1 MDGEIT
7 IGTKLS
13 TDKFDRQISDL
24 EKKMKKEEDKKIEI
38 EAKIKDV
45 SSEKIDKQIQNIK
58 DKIEKTTNAPA
69 TLKVNADIA
78 KMEKEL
84 QQYDLAKQKAKEYKQ
99 QLDELEKK
107 RMQMLVAN
115 PILAGSKATGEF
127 KQVKN
132 DIQEISKLL
141 QESNRKILEGE
152 PKIDQVS
159 DSLDRLKEKQSSI
172 TNKIL
177 EYKNA
182 LDTLNT
188 QRQQEINSKTEQ
200 YKKQLQEI
208 NQNISEYKQ
217 KIENVKIQKQVADV
231 EKLKQGF
238 NNVGNSLES
247 SIKKVARL
255 ALGIFGIRSA
265 YMALRRASSDLA
277 SYDQQYAT
285 NLEYIRYALTQAVA
299 PVLRYIVNLAA
310 KLLQYINMIL
320 NALFGINIFSK
331 GSAESFNKMK
341 AGASGVSKA
350 VKEIKKQLAGFDEIN
365 MLTDQSDTG
374 TAGGA
379 GGVGMP
385 SFDLSTFNMKQPKW
399 LQWIIDNKDEILA
412 ILAGI
417 AAGLLAIKIGW
428 GGLAGLG
435 IGVAVY
441 GIVQAVQ
448 DLIKFITDP
457 SWENFAN
464 FLGSLAIAITGVAI
478 AMIAFNAT
486 NPVGWILLLIGVI
499 IAVTSAVIKNWD
511 KIKAVLIKVGKWIYD
526 NIISPVKDFF
536 TTLFN
541 AIVEDVKNKWNNIIT
556 VISVIAKWV
565 YDNIISPIAEFLKDF
580 FKALLENV
588 KTSWKNIIEVIS
600 VVGKWIYDNII
611 EPVTNFFKEMIEGV
625 VNIAKTAW
633 QDIQDVFKNVGGFF
647 YNKFK
652 DAYDNIKNVFSN
664 IKTFLSG
671 IWESVKDVFSG
682 IGQKIG
688 DIVGNAF
695 KTAVNAV
702 IGAMEKILNSPIS
715 AINSLIGTINEVPG
729 INLGYLN
736 TFSLP
741 RMKRGGILNV
751 PNKGTLV
758 GGGTAIA
765 GEAGHEGYIP
775 LTDQQAM
782 SELGREIGK
791 NVLINLTN
799 ITTMNG
805 RVIGR
810 ELKQVQ
816 SEENFAFN
824 N

>member
-1 MDGEIT
+1 MAVDGEVT
-7 IGTKLS
+7 IGIKAK
-13 TDKFDRQISDL
+13 TDKFDKQIAEL

-45 SSEKIDKQIQNIK
+45 SSEKIDRQIQRIK

-84 QQYDLAKQKAKEYKQ
+84 EQYDLAKQKAKEYKQ

-115 PILAGSKATGEF
+115 PILAGSVATGDF
-127 KQVKN
+127 KQLKE
-132 DIQEISKLL
+132 DISETSKLL
-141 QESNRKILEGE
+141 QQANREILQGE

-159 DSLDRLKEKQSSI
+159 NSLDRLKEKQASI
-172 TNKIL
+172 TNQIT
-177 EYKNA
+177 EYKNT
-182 LDTLNT
+182 LNTLNT
-188 QRQQEINSKTEQ
+188 QKQQEINNKTEQ

-208 NQNISEYKQ
+208 NQNVSEYKQ

-255 ALGIFGIRSA
+255 ALGIFGLRSA

-285 NLEYIRYALTQAVA
+285 NLEYIRYALTQAIA

-310 KLLQYINMIL
+310 KLLGYINAIMQGW
-320 NALFGINIFSK
+320 FGINLFSR

-341 AGASGVSKA
+341 AGAGGALKA

-374 TAGGA
+374 TAGGLA
-379 GGVGMP
+379 GVGTP
-385 SFDLSTFNMKQPKW
+385 SFDLSKIDGKPPKW
-399 LQWIIDNKDEILA
+399 LQWIIDNKDGILST
-412 ILAGI
+412 LAGI
-417 AAGLLAIKIGW
+417 AGGLLLFKLGDIAKDS
-428 GGLAGLG
+428 GLIEGKLLG
-435 IGVAVY
+435 IKAIGFGVLLK
-441 GIVQAVQ
+441 GIIDSVRN
-448 DLIKFITDP
+448 LLKYLEDP
-457 SWENFAN
+457 SWENFGKVIKSIGEII
-464 FLGSLAIAITGVAI
+464 LGLG
-478 AMIAFNAT
+478 
-486 NPVGWILLLIGVI
+486 LLIVN
-499 IAVTSAVIKNWD
+499 VP
-511 KIKAVLIKVGKWIYD
+511 LIVAG
-526 NIISPVKDFF
+526 
-536 TTLFN
+536 
-541 AIVEDVKNKWNNIIT
+541 AIT
-556 VISVIAKWV
+556 VIIGLLLQHWETIKNFFQEKIDWLKGKSDEVHEKYGDVIGTI
-565 YDNIISPIAEFLKDF
+565 YDFFVEKLQDMLDFADKKFTALKKIFDGIIEFITGAFSGDWEKAFNGLKKIAEGILD
-580 FKALLENV
+580 LIP
-588 KTSWKNIIEVIS
+588 S
-600 VVGKWIYDNII
+600 
-611 EPVTNFFKEMIEGV
+611 
-625 VNIAKTAW
+625 
-633 QDIQDVFKNVGGFF
+633 
-647 YNKFK
+647 KFK
-652 DAYDNIKNVFSN
+652 DIFNTIKDLAEKWGSS
-664 IKTFLSG
+664 SG
-671 IWESVKDVFSG
+671 EAF
-682 IGQKIG
+682 
-688 DIVGNAF
+688 GNAF
-695 KTAVNAV
+695 KFVVNG
-702 IGAMEKILNSPIS
+702 IIS
-715 AINSLIGTINEVPG
+715 AVEKTLNAPIQAINGLISSINNTVTG
-729 INLGYLN
+729 VNMSYFG

-741 RMKRGGILNV
+741 RLKRGGILNV